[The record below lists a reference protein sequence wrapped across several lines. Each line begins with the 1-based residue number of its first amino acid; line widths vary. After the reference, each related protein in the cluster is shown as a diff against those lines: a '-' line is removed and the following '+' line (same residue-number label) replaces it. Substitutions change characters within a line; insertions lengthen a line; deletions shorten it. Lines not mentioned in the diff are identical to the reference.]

1 MMDDDKDDAEILPRP
16 SRIAALEAVALL
28 EWYISVLEEQ
38 SSRICLCLLAAK
50 RGLKR
55 LET

>member
-1 MMDDDKDDAEILPRP
+1 MDDDKDDAEILPRP